1 MRKIMIG
8 CFGMTFLVLSLVS
21 VSFAQV
27 NPNGFPSGPHY
38 NLNIHGKKADFVC
51 PAQEFDSITGL
62 PVYGNS
68 IFVPEYGEGI
78 QIYMQSGKGSKAA
91 AITELQAIDPCAGFD
106 GDGAVIQLPK
116 NDTGYRVYA
125 RALAKPTD
133 EPSMTVIPSL
143 VMVQDESGNDLVYL
157 GLVTST
163 GFLMPNGTFIRQPG
177 KSKAQDITGMFE
189 WTGVV
194 CYFTAPTGDYTP
206 SQICCTDTSVPLDG
220 IYDACQAP
228 LDDGSCP
235 DGYTLLSTFCQS
247 FADEWVFN
255 IGDFVTYLWT
265 AQNDGLK
272 LLQVRF
278 YPN

>member
-1 MRKIMIG
+1 MIG
-8 CFGMTFLVLSLVS
+8 GLGIAFLVLSLVS

-38 NLNIHGKKADFVC
+38 NLNIHGKKADFNC
-51 PAQEFDSITGL
+51 PAQEYDPITGL

-68 IFVPEYGEGI
+68 IFVPENGEGI
-78 QIYMQSGKGSKAA
+78 QIYMQSGKGGKAA

-133 EPSMTVIPSL
+133 NPSMTVVPSL
-143 VMVQDESGNDLVYL
+143 VMVQDEFGNDLVYL

-177 KSKAQDITGMFE
+177 KSKAQDITGLFE
-189 WTGVV
+189 WTGEV

-206 SQICCTDTSVPLDG
+206 SQICCIDTSDPLDG
-220 IYDACQAP
+220 IYDACEAP
-228 LDDGSCP
+228 VAGLCP
-235 DGYTLLSTFCQS
+235 VGYTLLSTFCQS
-247 FADEWVFN
+247 YTDEWVFN